1 MDRPAFTSGRSQ
13 LAIFSEIRKRQTV
26 VKDVIPRGSMTALV
40 TPFKGDGL
48 DERAF
53 GDFVEWQIRQGTDGL
68 VPCNVAGEGSTLSET
83 ERDRLV
89 HLAIEAASA
98 RRPVIA
104 ATGCHCTE
112 RTIARTRQARLAGA
126 DAVLVVTPYYSR
138 PSQEG
143 LFQHFK
149 AIASAVDIPILLQD
163 APDRTGVALTT
174 ATLARLRRIPSI
186 LGIVEPGDG
195 GAAALHTFPD
205 RPDFVRLS
213 SRDELAVQHH
223 TVGSQGCLSAIANL
237 LPGVSAAIQE
247 ACRQRDLV
255 LASALHRQLLPL
267 LAALGSEPE
276 PVAIKYA
283 VSCLRTGF
291 NPAPRLPLAPPAA
304 ASRRAIEAALAH
316 LVDTPEAFAAMILHD
331 ETLAAERPRLH

>member
-1 MDRPAFTSGRSQ
+1 
-13 LAIFSEIRKRQTV
+13 
-26 VKDVIPRGSMTALV
+26 VKDLIPRGSMTALV
-40 TPFKGDGL
+40 TPFKRDGL
-48 DERAF
+48 DEQAF

-68 VPCNVAGEGSTLSET
+68 VPCSVAGEGSTLSER

-89 HLAIEAASA
+89 HIAVEAAST

-112 RTIARTRQARLAGA
+112 RTIARTREAQRAGA
-126 DAVLVVTPYYSR
+126 DAVLVVTPYYNR

-143 LFQHFK
+143 LFQHFA

-163 APDRTGVALTT
+163 APDRTGISLT
-174 ATLARLRRIPSI
+174 AETLARLRRFSSI
-186 LGIVEPGDG
+186 LGVVEPDESG
-195 GAAALHTFPD
+195 GAALQQFPD
-205 RPDFVRLS
+205 RPGFARLS
-213 SRDELAVQHH
+213 GRDELAVQHH
-223 TVGSQGCLSAIANL
+223 AAGRQGCVSTIANL

-247 ACRQRDLV
+247 ACRQRDLS

-267 LAALGSEPE
+267 LAVLRSEPE

-283 VSCLRTGF
+283 VSCLRPGF

-304 ASRRAIEAALAH
+304 TSRRAIEAALAH
-316 LVDTPEAFAAMILHD
+316 LADTPEAFAAMILHD
-331 ETLAAERPRLH
+331 ETLTAERPRLH